1 MIYGYIS
8 RDIRYVIISASI
20 LIKYI
25 LNTQRHQYNIEGL
38 KPNNAHLKA

>member
-20 LIKYI
+20 LIKY
-25 LNTQRHQYNIEGL
+25 TQRHQYNIEGL
-38 KPNNAHLKA
+38 KLNNAHLKA

>member
-1 MIYGYIS
+1 MDTSHGIF
-8 RDIRYVIISASI
+8 DVIISASI

-25 LNTQRHQYNIEGL
+25 QRHQYNIEGL